1 MFAGKNSG
9 GEGSSKKK
17 KRVKSESDK
26 KKTVKMVTND
36 QLKENDQ
43 VEVPGVPSVHSP
55 ALALANDT
63 SSSNDRG
70 NIVFEYPM
78 PSISAAAV
86 AAAPMYHP
94 LPSIAAGSYCPL
106 PSPIASCAALVTNSA
121 ETAEI

>member
-1 MFAGKNSG
+1 MFAGKNG
-9 GEGSSKKK
+9 GGNESRKK
-17 KRVKSESDK
+17 KRVKSESE

-63 SSSNDRG
+63 SSNDKG

-94 LPSIAAGSYCPL
+94 LPSIAAESYCPL